1 MNISSNLLESLPK
14 QTLPQLQTLIK
25 MVYLGAS
32 PKMVYTY
39 LGMTQKEY
47 DTLESSHPELFKAI
61 WAKKTDSALE
71 ILSNLH
77 SIARSAQD
85 ATAIAAAK
93 IILGNL
99 SDEYKDKPAIA
110 AGSIT
115 QNNIHLTLP
124 STKEALAYIQA
135 DPSIIDGDSI
145 NE

>member
-1 MNISSNLLESLPK
+1 MNIGSNLLESLPK
-14 QTLPQLQTLIK
+14 QTLPQLQTLLN

-39 LGMTQKEY
+39 LGITQKEY
-47 DTLESSHPELFKAI
+47 ETLEAQHPELFRAI
-61 WAKKTDSALE
+61 WAKKTSSALE
-71 ILSNLH
+71 ILGNLH
-77 SIARSAQD
+77 RIARSAQD

-99 SDEYKDKPAIA
+99 SDEYKDKPAISA
-110 AGSIT
+110 SSIT